1 MYYFESKWSLSAIH
15 LSSATPNHSEAALP
29 APRPDRIWLLA
40 DDLTGGCD
48 AGAAFLRAGLRVRV
62 WAGAQASFA
71 APETVQAVN
80 TASRALPPDEAA
92 RAVSSAAAA
101 FRGGDRTLFFKK
113 IDSALRGPIA
123 AELNAAHQGLRTRAI
138 LLAPAFPAARRTVRH
153 GILEVEDVSGRRET
167 KRIRDLFP
175 RSMEDSVAQLAGADE
190 LAPALERGKTVLI
203 CDGMTQEDLD
213 RLARAAQPLR
223 GLLYAGSAGL
233 AQAIAGPYA
242 TRVPPSRI
250 PGATR
255 TLVVCGTS
263 HPVTELQLKDLDH
276 KRFVAVEVLRIRCE
290 NGDENRIRAAFEA
303 VHPQAMVLTGGDT
316 ALLALRAL
324 GVHSLV
330 LRGECTPGI
339 PWGSAEGGTAD
350 GSTIVTK
357 SGGFG
362 AVSALNEVLEMLTGR
377 A

>member
-1 MYYFESKWSLSAIH
+1 MWI
-15 LSSATPNHSEAALP
+15 
-29 APRPDRIWLLA
+29 
-40 DDLTGGCD
+40 
-48 AGAAFLRAGLRVRV
+48 GAR
-62 WAGAQASFA
+62 ASFA

-80 TASRALPPDEAA
+80 TASRALSPNEAA
-92 RAVSSAAAA
+92 RAVSSAATALWS
-101 FRGGDRTLFFKK
+101 GDRTLFFKK
-113 IDSALRGPIA
+113 IDSTLRGPIA

-138 LLAPAFPAARRTVRH
+138 LLAPGFPAAGRTVRH
-153 GILEVEDVSGRRET
+153 GILEVEDISGRRET

-175 RSMEDSVAQLAGADE
+175 RSMDGSIAQLAGADE
-190 LAPALERGKTVLI
+190 VAQALEGGKTVLI
-203 CDGMTQEDLD
+203 YDSMTQEDLD
-213 RLARAAQPLR
+213 ALARAAQPLR

-242 TRVPPSRI
+242 SCVPPTRI

-263 HPVTELQLKDLDH
+263 HPVTELQLKHLDH
-276 KRFVAVEVLRIRCE
+276 RRFAAVEVLRIRCE
-290 NGDENRIRAAFEA
+290 NGDEERIRAAFEA
-303 VHPQAMVLTGGDT
+303 VNPQAIVLTGGDT
-316 ALLALRAL
+316 ALLALRSL

-339 PWGSAEGGTAD
+339 PCGSAEGGTAD
-350 GSTIVTK
+350 GITIATK

-362 AVSALNEVLEMLTGR
+362 GISALNEVLEMLTGR